1 MSSAPA
7 SYPVASALLPPFSR
21 PTSTPVLHI
30 AILVAASQKPAT
42 LRVDLIAC
50 HSSHHSTSY
59 RISVTALICCCFF
72 HFLIGL
78 DTALLLLSHSVPLPA
93 ISNSVYLCLP
103 LCCPIDCV
111 CAPVPT
117 SAFNYYLP
125 RDFSLMWPVLLVIL
139 PLRCEIRE
147 SLHSAPYV
155 AVCMYHYLPV
165 E

>member
-1 MSSAPA
+1 MLARRTPSRLP
-7 SYPVASALLPPFSR
+7 YCALSLR
-21 PTSTPVLHI
+21 PSSTPVLHI

-50 HSSHHSTSY
+50 HPSHHSTSY

-139 PLRCEIRE
+139 PPEVRNSRIAPLR
-147 SLHSAPYV
+147 SLRR
-155 AVCMYHYLPV
+155 CMYVPLSAR
-165 E
+165 